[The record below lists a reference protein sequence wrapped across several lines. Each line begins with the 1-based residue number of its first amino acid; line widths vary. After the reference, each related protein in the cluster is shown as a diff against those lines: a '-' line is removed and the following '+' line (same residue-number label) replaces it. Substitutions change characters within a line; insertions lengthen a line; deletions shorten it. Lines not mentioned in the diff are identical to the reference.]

1 MEWHPNKQ
9 GPTKDKDMDKL
20 EKHIKDKLEER
31 QIAPSP
37 EAWEKIASQLSTV
50 PQKRKRNWYPL
61 AIAASFLGIVLVAY
75 LFFTEESA
83 KEMQPQVVEGNQR
96 IENVEEING
105 ENTFIPDEV
114 IKEQTT
120 LAENAEQPKSK
131 EANKQTFEE
140 GVPKENRELALQTP
154 KTPINIELE
163 QPTDQMIAL
172 KVEEVVAQVEFL
184 EHQKQEVSDAEVD
197 SLLRRAQRQIL
208 TDKLFAQS
216 GSVDAMSLLAEVED
230 ELDESFRDQIFDA
243 LKDGYLKLRTAVADR
258 NN

>member
-1 MEWHPNKQ
+1 
-9 GPTKDKDMDKL
+9 MDKL
-20 EKHIKDKLEER
+20 DKHIKDTLKER

-61 AIAASFLGIVLVAY
+61 AIAASFSGIVLVAY
-75 LFFTEESA
+75 LFFTAESP
-83 KEMQPQVVEGNQR
+83 KEMQPQLVEENQSR
-96 IENVEEING
+96 EPIEEINS

-114 IKEQTT
+114 IEEQTT
-120 LAENAEQPKSK
+120 LAENAEQPTRQ
-131 EANKQTFEE
+131 EANKQTVGEE
-140 GVPKENRELALQTP
+140 IPKEERELALETP
-154 KTPINIELE
+154 KTPIKDQFVKPSE
-163 QPTDQMIAL
+163 QLIAL

-208 TDKLFAQS
+208 TDKLFTQT
-216 GSVDAMSLLAEVED
+216 GSVDAVSLLAEVED

>member
-1 MEWHPNKQ
+1 
-9 GPTKDKDMDKL
+9 MDKL

-37 EAWEKIASQLSTV
+37 EAWEKIASQLSTA
-50 PQKRKRNWYPL
+50 PQKRKRTWYPL

-75 LFFTEESA
+75 LFFTAESA

-96 IENVEEING
+96 IEYVEEIQG
-105 ENTFIPDEV
+105 ESTIVQEEP
-114 IKEQTT
+114 IKEQDGWV
-120 LAENAEQPKSK
+120 ENALPPQHKGESNDAV
-131 EANKQTFEE
+131 EDVLSSEE
-140 GVPKENRELALQTP
+140 RELALQTP
-154 KTPINIELE
+154 KTPINNELE
-163 QPTDQMIAL
+163 QPTDQLIAL

-208 TDKLFAQS
+208 TDKLFTQS